1 MPILLHKSLKE
12 HDKLRDVVSALEDV
26 RAILRC
32 NNETFANQPGL
43 NAPNGQQLWAE
54 LRDIFLKY
62 FGASYVERSLKE
74 YTRECILQS
83 PI

>member
-12 HDKLRDVVSALEDV
+12 HDKLGDVIDALQDV

-43 NAPNGQQLWAE
+43 NAPIGQQL
-54 LRDIFLKY
+54 
-62 FGASYVERSLKE
+62 
-74 YTRECILQS
+74 
-83 PI
+83 